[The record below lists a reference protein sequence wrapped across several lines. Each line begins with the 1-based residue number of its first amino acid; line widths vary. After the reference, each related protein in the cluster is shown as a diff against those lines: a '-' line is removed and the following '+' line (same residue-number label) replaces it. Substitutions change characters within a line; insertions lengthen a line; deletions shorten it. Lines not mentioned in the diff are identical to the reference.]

1 MLATTTKDQEAEH
14 GRALVSTDCGG
25 IVTRLGQLTFR
36 IYVKEKKN
44 LFCLSHCWF
53 FVTHSQT

>member
-36 IYVKEKKN
+36 IYVKEKKIY
-44 LFCLSHCWF
+44 FA
-53 FVTHSQT
+53 